1 MGHNLLMRDRGTKS
15 TNISA
20 GTGIGVLVVTGFS
33 GSPGTVIQAIL
44 ESEHVKDVTIR
55 RSGSQIELTVE
66 LSHTATLSRLRD
78 VVEQLQEFDATVQG
92 SQSQP
97 VPTLVFSLVP
107 AKTRDRGFH
116 LSRLRRGSS
125 ASDRKTPPQNSTP
138 RRETAAAESIPVQT
152 HTTIVA
158 RPTPVT
164 PPPEPEPEVTTQEAP
179 GPVVLIAKS
188 AGRAILLSISTE
200 LQQAASILGRAIRTA
215 SSFTGRQLA
224 QLTVRAVRPIS
235 GSLTALS
242 GAIYRISFVITAVG
256 NSVFGTGVSD
266 ETGTDGESETG
277 PSETTDPKSDRDHR
291 D

>member
-1 MGHNLLMRDRGTKS
+1 MRHNLLMRDRGTKS
-15 TNISA
+15 TSISA

-66 LSHTATLSRLRD
+66 LSHTATVSRLRD
-78 VVEQLQEFDATVQG
+78 VVEQLQEFDATIQG

-107 AKTRDRGFH
+107 AKTRDRGFRR
-116 LSRLRRGSS
+116 SGQRRGSS
-125 ASDRKTPPQNSTP
+125 AGDRKTPPQNSTQQ
-138 RRETAAAESIPVQT
+138 RETAATESVPVQT
-152 HTTIVA
+152 RTTIAA

-179 GPVVLIAKS
+179 DPVILIAKS
-188 AGRAILLSISTE
+188 AGRAVLLSISTE

-235 GSLTALS
+235 GSLTALP
-242 GAIYRISFVITAVG
+242 GAISRISFVITAVG

-266 ETGTDGESETG
+266 ETDADGESETG
-277 PSETTDPKSDRDHR
+277 PSESANSERNRRRRD
-291 D
+291 